1 MFVDFIKWRKEND
14 VDNINVKIFN
24 IIQTYM
30 FTELP

>member
-14 VDNINVKIFN
+14 VDNINVIYIN